1 MINKDKL
8 IKIILIL
15 AGCFYL
21 LVGVDIYNQMGDS
34 GKIDL
39 DEKYEMQINEN
50 ISLKEYTITSLQE
63 AIYNNNTED
72 VYNVT
77 RYNEK
82 ENVFYV
88 ESHVSLNKNEF
99 VPSTEADEYY
109 CEKLSE
115 YKKTLARWNVDVIIW
130 VYDENG
136 DLCKIYK

>member
-1 MINKDKL
+1 
-8 IKIILIL
+8 
-15 AGCFYL
+15 
-21 LVGVDIYNQMGDS
+21 MGDS

-39 DEKYEMQINEN
+39 DEKYEIQINEN

-88 ESHVSLNKNEF
+88 ESHVNLNKNEF
-99 VPSTEADEYY
+99 MYSIEAD
-109 CEKLSE
+109 
-115 YKKTLARWNVDVIIW
+115 
-130 VYDENG
+130 
-136 DLCKIYK
+136 

>member
-21 LVGVDIYNQMGDS
+21 LVGVDIYNHMGDS

-39 DEKYEMQINEN
+39 DEKYEIQINEN

-99 VPSTEADEYY
+99 VTSAEADEYY
-109 CEKLSE
+109 SEKLSE

>member
-1 MINKDKL
+1 MTNRDKL
-8 IKIILIL
+8 RKIILIL
-15 AGCFYL
+15 TGCFCL
-21 LVGVDIYNQMGDS
+21 LVVVDVYNYMGDS

-39 DEKYEMQINEN
+39 DEKYEMQIDEN
-50 ISLKEYTITSLQE
+50 ISLKKYTITSLQE
-63 AIYNNNTED
+63 MIYNNNTED

-88 ESHVSLNKNEF
+88 ESHVNLNKNEF
-99 VPSTEADEYY
+99 MYSIEADEYY
-109 CEKLSE
+109 SEKLSE

>member
-1 MINKDKL
+1 MRSIDILRKT
-8 IKIILIL
+8 IFILIVVL
-15 AGCFYL
+15 C
-21 LVGVDIYNQMGDS
+21 LVLGVNVYNDMGDS

-50 ISLKEYTITSLQE
+50 ISLKKYTITSLQE
-63 AIYNNNTED
+63 MIYNNNTED

-77 RYNEK
+77 RYNAK

-99 VPSTEADEYY
+99 VLSTEADEYY
-109 CEKLSE
+109 SEKLSE